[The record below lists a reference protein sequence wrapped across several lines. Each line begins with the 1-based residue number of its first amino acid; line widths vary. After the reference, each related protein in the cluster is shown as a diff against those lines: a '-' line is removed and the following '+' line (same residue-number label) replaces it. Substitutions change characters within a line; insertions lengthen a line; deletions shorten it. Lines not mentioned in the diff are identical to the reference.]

1 MENKTAKVLL
11 ALALGTVVVYIVF
24 KTQQALAA
32 EPKTIPKVPVIPAE
46 PKEPKWQI
54 TTDTI
59 CYKSGSLDYCIPNPL
74 GGLFKKTDQVA
85 KEALEAT
92 TQITTK

>member
-1 MENKTAKVLL
+1 MENKAAKVLL

-24 KTQQALAA
+24 KTQQAQAA
-32 EPKTIPKVPVIPAE
+32 EPKTIPKVPVIPE
-46 PKEPKWQI
+46 QPKWQI
-54 TTDTI
+54 TADTV
-59 CYKSGSLDYCIPNPL
+59 CYRSGNLDYCIQNPL

-85 KEALEAT
+85 KDALEAV

>member
-11 ALALGTVVVYIVF
+11 ALALGTVVVWIVF
-24 KTQQALAA
+24 RTKQALAA
-32 EPKTIPKVPVIPAE
+32 EPITIPTVPTPAE

-54 TTDTI
+54 TTDTV
-59 CYKSGSLDYCIPNPL
+59 CYRSGNLDYCLPNPL
-74 GGLFKKTDQVA
+74 GGLFKKTDQVS
-85 KEALEAT
+85 KEALEAI